1 MKNRTLLVLIGGL
14 LFASGCSSLVAVSG
28 KDVGELASMDQV
40 HKEFGK
46 PVATGAADGQDYEE
60 FVTHSKIADPQRAGV
75 LALGNMM
82 TSGLMEVFFF
92 PYEMAELAHT
102 TVAGDTIRF
111 CYDSQGSVTGVFLG
125 GEQIALR
132 TNVNRTIDGPKTTT
146 P

>member
-14 LFASGCSSLVAVSG
+14 LCACGCSSLVALSG
-28 KDVGELASMDQV
+28 KDVSGLASMDQV

-46 PVATGAADGQDYEE
+46 PVATGVSDSQDYEE
-60 FVTHSKIADPQRAGV
+60 YVTHAKIADPQRAGV
-75 LALGNMM
+75 LVMGDLMS
-82 TSGLMEVFFF
+82 SGLMELFLF
-92 PYEMAELAHT
+92 PYEMVELGHT

-111 CYDSQGSVTGVFLG
+111 CYDGQGNVTGVFMG

-132 TNVNRTIDGPKTTT
+132 TNVNRLIEGPK